1 LWNLTLIWE
10 AEPFDRGS
18 GYCFGIINPRRSSLH
33 DLFRNN
39 LGQGVATIN
48 KTYFSKGAVERAIK
62 NSPPRGVGPSIDK
75 LVDRHVPSDAIN
87 DQAPEAVRPTTED

>member
-33 DLFRNN
+33 NLFRNN
-39 LGQGVATIN
+39 LGQVVATIN
-48 KTYFSKGAVERAIK
+48 KTNFSKGAGERAIK
-62 NSPPRGVGPSIDK
+62 NSPPRGVGPFIDK
-75 LVDRHVPSDAIN
+75 LVGIFPSDAIKRP
-87 DQAPEAVRPTTED
+87 APDAVRPTTQD